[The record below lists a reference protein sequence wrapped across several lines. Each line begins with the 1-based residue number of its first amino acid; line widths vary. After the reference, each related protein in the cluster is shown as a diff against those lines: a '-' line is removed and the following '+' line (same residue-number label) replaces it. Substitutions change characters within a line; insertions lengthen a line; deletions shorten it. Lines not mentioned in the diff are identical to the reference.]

1 MSSPPIFM
9 VLLRRP
15 RKNDRRTDP
24 FYEFGSFGL
33 TGCHRSNLLHPRN
46 APRLNGSRLAF
57 IQGGNAG
64 ARLICLTPPVTV
76 IMHAGNTRAEV
87 CWDKDD
93 PSARFL
99 KYEDAP
105 VVTDIDDLAAML
117 EDVNRTT
124 PQGKLASKFRSH
136 TKPLPPDVAK
146 SLVRVHGES
155 LRAAER
161 FANRYEETLP
171 FLPDIVDK
179 RRKET
184 RDSLLLEAQ
193 GRLPA
198 PAELDEFDSGGAPRN
213 RPPSGCR

>member
-1 MSSPPIFM
+1 MSSPSIFM

-46 APRLNGSRLAF
+46 APRLSGARLAF
-57 IQGGNAG
+57 IQGGNDG
-64 ARLICLTPPVTV
+64 ARLVCLTPPVTV
-76 IMHAGNTRAEV
+76 VMHAGNTRAEV
-87 CWDKDD
+87 RWDKDD

-99 KYEDAP
+99 RYEDAP
-105 VVTDIDDLAAML
+105 VVTAIDDVAAML

-124 PQGKLASKFRSH
+124 AQGRLASKFRSH
-136 TKPLPPDVAK
+136 TKPLPPAAAQ
-146 SLVRVHGES
+146 SLVRVHDES
-155 LRAAER
+155 LKATKR
-161 FANRYEETLP
+161 FAGGYEETLP

-193 GRLPA
+193 GRV
-198 PAELDEFDSGGAPRN
+198 PAELDELETGGSSKSR
-213 RPPSGCR
+213 RPSGCR